1 MKKKKILLIVALC
14 FFAYWIID
22 GAIYFFRCLNIV
34 QSCLTRDPSLWTDNS
49 IPYYVIW
56 GVISNLLQIAFSVV
70 MIIMVSITLAKDGDS
85 ERELKHEIKKQ
96 KRIQELQDELNKLKD
111 GE

>member
-1 MKKKKILLIVALC
+1 MKKKIFLIVSLC
-14 FFAYWIID
+14 FFSYWIID
-22 GAIYFFRCLNIV
+22 GAIYFFRWLDTV
-34 QSCLTRDPSLWTDNS
+34 QSYLTRDPSLWSDNS

-56 GVISNLLQIAFSVV
+56 GVISNLLQIAFSIVL
-70 MIIMVSITLAKDGDS
+70 IIMVSITLAKDRDS

-96 KRIQELQDELNKLKD
+96 KRIQELQDELSKLKD